1 MLNHALKTY
10 LITYPAKQN
19 NHKQREGVSFRS
31 FHNRRLPSS
40 CQPQKG
46 DEISV
51 KTFVR
56 HSVSRASRRHDRV
69 QRISFSLQ
77 LIGSSKQT
85 IRLQILGLDECVA
98 VCRSI
103 CCLMAKNKPWAHK
116 RKPLRPQQSVGW
128 VRVCH
133 TAPYLPFYSHNMLNT
148 LLCAEPILI
157 KPPISPEE

>member
-1 MLNHALKTY
+1 MKAF
-10 LITYPAKQN
+10 
-19 NHKQREGVSFRS
+19 RFVSIPSQPTPS
-31 FHNRRLPSS
+31 FKLPT
-40 CQPQKG
+40 QKG

-56 HSVSRASRRHDRV
+56 HSVSRASRQDRV

-116 RKPLRPQQSVGW
+116 RKPLRPKQSVGW